1 MRPQSNGNIERF
13 NRTLAAML
21 TMYCEKEQHL
31 WDEYLPQVMMAYR
44 SSIHSSTRFTPNK
57 MVFGRNI
64 VMPFEAV
71 VASPV
76 PEEQAEAD
84 NYISN
89 LQERLCSIHKIARQN
104 LKTSAQHQKRN
115 YDIKASKNSFDVGQ
129 LVWLYEPLQK
139 KGVCKKLTCPWIGP
153 CVVLEKIDDTTYRV
167 QRSPRKEAKLYHAD
181 RLSLYKGREVPVWI
195 RRVLRGL
202 RT

>member
-1 MRPQSNGNIERF
+1 
-13 NRTLAAML
+13 
-21 TMYCEKEQHL
+21 
-31 WDEYLPQVMMAYR
+31 
-44 SSIHSSTRFTPNK
+44 

-76 PEEQAEAD
+76 SEEPPEIE
-84 NYISN
+84 NYIGD
-89 LQERLCSIHKIARQN
+89 LQEHLCSIYEIARQN
-104 LKTSAQHQKRN
+104 LKTSAQHQKRY

-153 CVVLEKIDDTTYRV
+153 CIVLEKIDDTTYRV
-167 QRSPRKEAKLYHAD
+167 QRSARKEAKLYHAD

-195 RRVLRGL
+195 RRVLKGL
-202 RT
+202 GT